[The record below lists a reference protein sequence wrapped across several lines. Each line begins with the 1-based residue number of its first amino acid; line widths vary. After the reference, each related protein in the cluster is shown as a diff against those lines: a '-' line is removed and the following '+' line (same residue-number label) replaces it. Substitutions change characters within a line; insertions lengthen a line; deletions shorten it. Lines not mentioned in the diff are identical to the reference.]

1 TGAAGGYNII
11 RKFNSPDC
19 SPSIAV
25 KKIKTPFVSKDRAAL
40 VLRELNLLKSL
51 QLNGHPNIVRLIE
64 MYTVDETAR
73 DIQSV
78 YHITEHCGS
87 PLSTLMENP
96 VYSME
101 RVKKWILELLSALQ
115 HIHSMG

>member
-1 TGAAGGYNII
+1 TGSGGGYNII
-11 RKFNSPDC
+11 KKFNSPDG
-19 SPSIAV
+19 SLSIAV
-25 KKIKTPFVSKDRAAL
+25 KKMTTPFVSKDRAAL

-51 QLNGHPNIVRLIE
+51 QLNGHRNIVRLIG

-87 PLSTLMENP
+87 PLSTLIANP
-96 VYSME
+96 EYSMGS
-101 RVKKWILELLSALQ
+101 VKKWIKELLSALQ